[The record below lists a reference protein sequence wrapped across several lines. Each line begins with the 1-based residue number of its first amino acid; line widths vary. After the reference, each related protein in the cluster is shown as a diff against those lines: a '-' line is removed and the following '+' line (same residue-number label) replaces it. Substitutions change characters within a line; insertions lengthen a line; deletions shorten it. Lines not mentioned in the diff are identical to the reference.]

1 MWSCGFKLFG
11 FKRSPHV
18 TISELVYQLLWHN
31 SSVLELT
38 YYAQNNASI
47 MWKS

>member
-1 MWSCGFKLFG
+1 MTL
-11 FKRSPHV
+11 
-18 TISELVYQLLWHN
+18 SELVYRLFWHN

-47 MWKS
+47 TWKS